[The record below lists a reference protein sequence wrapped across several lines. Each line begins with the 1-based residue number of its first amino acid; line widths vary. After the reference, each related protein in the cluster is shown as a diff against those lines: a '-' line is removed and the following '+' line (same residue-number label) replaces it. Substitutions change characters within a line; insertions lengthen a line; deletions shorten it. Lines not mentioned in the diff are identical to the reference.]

1 MPRYA
6 KFLKEI
12 LSNKRKFEDSAFVT
26 LNEKYSAIFQNN
38 LPEKRYDLGSFTIP
52 CVIGNL
58 SVNNAL
64 ADLGA
69 RINVMSYS
77 LFIKLGLGKTKPTRM
92 SIQLADRSVNYP
104 RGIVENVLV
113 KVNKSIFPIDFIIL
127 DMDGDETVTFD
138 LHNPISQSSDHN
150 NAMCAVNVIDDDIET
165 QLQEVLVEDPL
176 HVTLPRGEKHEL
188 SNEEVLEQ
196 LEFMLANEPTKNT
209 NEFTVIHRIGMQK
222 LRPSLEEPL
231 VLDWKKLPQCL
242 DYAYMDEDNGLP
254 IIPAADLTTEV
265 GERTLPTQRKYLK
278 VAAWRTVDILR
289 THNLAAKA
297 Q

>member
-12 LSNKRKFEDSAFVT
+12 FSKKRKFEDSAFVT
-26 LNEKYSAIFQNN
+26 LNEEYSVIFQNN
-38 LPEKRYDLGSFTIP
+38 LSEKRYDLGSFTIP

-58 SVNNAL
+58 FVNDAL

-69 RINVMSYS
+69 RINVISYS

-104 RGIVENVLV
+104 RRIVENVLV
-113 KVNKSIFPIDFIIL
+113 KVNKSIFPIDFMIL
-127 DMDGDETVTFD
+127 DMDGESSVSLILERPFLATSRAMIDVCDGKLKLSVGDETVTFD

-150 NAMCAVNVIDDDIET
+150 NAMCVVNVIDDDIET
-165 QLQEVLVEDPL
+165 HLQEVLVEDPL

-231 VLDWKKLPQCL
+231 VLDWKKLP
-242 DYAYMDEDNGLP
+242 
-254 IIPAADLTTEV
+254 
-265 GERTLPTQRKYLK
+265 
-278 VAAWRTVDILR
+278 
-289 THNLAAKA
+289 
-297 Q
+297 